1 MRSPKPPA
9 VPDPVVVDARC
20 LVVVVDARCLQDP
33 SFAPRGIGRHARAV
47 MAGFQQ
53 QGRGRLVA
61 LTDPALPPM
70 DPHLAELFD
79 ITATNPYAA
88 QREAEALGR
97 LTAYVATS
105 PMTHDPLF
113 GARFL
118 TNPALDRIA
127 AVYDFIPLRHPTR
140 YLATPAADLDYAVAL
155 FWLSKCDRFVPIS
168 QSAAD
173 DLVHHLHVPRA
184 AIAVSGSVLAD
195 PHATDRSASPFK
207 GRTAILTVGGG
218 DPRKSPETVV
228 AAHARSTALQQAAT
242 PLTVAG
248 NYSPAER
255 DAFKTLAAAE
265 GGDPDLVRVP
275 GEVDDAELVALYRSA
290 RIVVC
295 ASTDEGFSIP
305 VVEGMAAGALVL
317 ASDIPAHRELLPSA
331 DHLFPVGNAA
341 GLATLMEEAG
351 RDRRAATATLK
362 AQDQVWPRFRSHH
375 VAERFWAHAF
385 AAPLPAPAIRRGA
398 RPLIAILSPMPPDQS
413 GVADYTHATCRELGK
428 HADLHVFTNTH
439 DPAPVPGTACVLPL
453 TDLPGL
459 SPRYDRTVAVIGNSQ
474 FHVSIL
480 DHLER
485 YGGAS
490 IAHDARMLGFYC
502 GCRGNHDALT
512 LASRELG
519 RLVSQR
525 ELDGWNA
532 DEGTLPITFLSGVAA
547 ASTPMMVHSPVT
559 QAILRDQLGIAAAY
573 LPFSI
578 YQPFDAEA
586 ATPATRRAARAR
598 LGIQPGDLAL
608 ASFGFVDRSKAPED
622 CIWAVEQLRRWGV
635 PATLHFVGKNTPD
648 HTHAAALSA
657 LAARLGVADHV
668 HFFPGFLGQDT
679 FHDFL
684 LAADVAIQ
692 LRTYGLGGLS
702 GALLDCAAAGL
713 PCVANQGL
721 FDAVAPPPAFT
732 AAIPD
737 SLSVVLLAE
746 QVMALAGR
754 RGTKPTEAARR
765 EFCRDRSLARYAG
778 HLMTALDLGA

>member
-1 MRSPKPPA
+1 MRPPKPRA
-9 VPDPVVVDARC
+9 APDA
-20 LVVVVDARCLQDP
+20 VVVDARCLQDP
-33 SFAPRGIGRHARAV
+33 GYAPRGVGRHAQAV
-47 MAGFQQ
+47 MAGFRQQ
-53 QGRGRLVA
+53 DRGRLVA

-70 DPHLAELFD
+70 EPHLATLFD
-79 ITATNPYAA
+79 MTATTPYAA
-88 QREAEALGR
+88 HRAAETLGR
-97 LTAYVATS
+97 LTTYVTTS

-118 TNPALDRIA
+118 ANPGLRRIA
-127 AVYDFIPLRHPTR
+127 AVYDFIPLRHPHR
-140 YLATPAADLDYAVAL
+140 YLATAAAELDYAVKL

-173 DLVHHLHVPRA
+173 DLVHHLCVPRS
-184 AIAVSGSVLAD
+184 AIAVSGSPLTDLHAAD
-195 PHATDRSASPFK
+195 RAASPYK

-228 AAHARSTALQQAAT
+228 AAHARSTALQQART

-255 DAFKTLAAAE
+255 DAFKALAAAE
-265 GGDPDLVRVP
+265 GGDPDLLHVP
-275 GEVDDAELVALYRSA
+275 GEVGDSELVALYRSA

-295 ASTDEGFSIP
+295 PSMDEGFSIP

-317 ASDIPAHRELLPSA
+317 ASDIPAHRELLSSA
-331 DHLFPVGNAA
+331 GHLFPVGDVARLVA
-341 GLATLMEEAG
+341 LMEEAG
-351 RDRRAATATLK
+351 RDRRAVAATLK
-362 AQDQVWPRFRSHH
+362 AQDQVWPQFRSNRI
-375 VAERFWAHAF
+375 AERFWSHALGT
-385 AAPLPAPAIRRGA
+385 PLPAPAVRRGA
-398 RPLIAILSPMPPDQS
+398 KPLIAILSPMPPDQS
-413 GVADYTHATCRELGK
+413 GVADYTHATCLELGK
-428 HADLHVFTNTH
+428 HADLHVFTDTK
-439 DPAPVPGTACVLPL
+439 DPAPVPGAARVLPL
-453 TDLPGL
+453 TELPGL
-459 SPRYDRTVAVIGNSQ
+459 SPRYDRTVAVLGNSHY
-474 FHVSIL
+474 HVSIL

-502 GCRGNHDALT
+502 GCRSNHAALA

-519 RLVSQR
+519 RQVSQH

-532 DEGTLPITFLSGVAA
+532 DEGTLPTTFLSGVAA

-559 QAILRDQLGIAAAY
+559 QALLRDQLGIEAVY

-578 YQPFDAEA
+578 YQPIDAEA
-586 ATPATRRAARAR
+586 ATPAVRRAARAR
-598 LGIQPGDLAL
+598 LGIQPNDVAL

-635 PATLHFVGKNTPD
+635 KATLHFVGKNTPD
-648 HTHAAALSA
+648 HAHAAALAA
-657 LAARLGVADHV
+657 LATRLGVADHV

-765 EFCRDRSLARYAG
+765 AFCRERSLSRYAA